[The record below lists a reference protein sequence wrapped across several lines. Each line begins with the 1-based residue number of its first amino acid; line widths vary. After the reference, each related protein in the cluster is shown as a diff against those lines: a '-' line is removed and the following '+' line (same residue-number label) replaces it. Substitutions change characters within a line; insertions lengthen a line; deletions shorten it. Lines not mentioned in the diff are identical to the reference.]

1 MFDLFYMGGPLF
13 MGILTILLFALLA
26 IAGFDLFLLIRR
38 DYRDIESLRKRV
50 VYIKAIGTV
59 ALATGFLGQMLGLFQ
74 AFGVIEDSGNVS
86 SSLLASGLKISMI
99 SPLYGIAIFILSW
112 LLWLLID
119 NMAAHRQQEP

>member
-13 MGILTILLFALLA
+13 MGILTILLFAALA
-26 IAGFDLFLLIRR
+26 ITGFNLFLLIRR

-74 AFGVIEDSGNVS
+74 AFGVIEDAGNVS
-86 SSLLASGLKISMI
+86 TSLLASGLKISMI

-112 LLWLLID
+112 LLWLLLD
-119 NMAAHRQQEP
+119 NMAAHR